1 MKYRRGKFLSG
12 FVVVLLSV
20 GLLTFR
26 SISLPTKAL
35 TWDVF
40 GYYLYLPATFI
51 YDDPGLT
58 DPVWLDNIMDE
69 YQPSATLYQLVNGT
83 DGKRVIKYTS
93 GLALLWAPFFFL
105 AHWIAQWLGYPA
117 DGFSLPYQLVLSY
130 AGILWAIT
138 GLLLLRKILI
148 RYFDDIVT
156 SVTLLLIGIGTNY
169 FQLTAFDGTL
179 LSHNFLFTLYALLVY
194 STIRWYERPGYG
206 HSFLIGLSCG
216 LITLI
221 RPSEVIC
228 VLIPLLW
235 NTTSWRQFTFRFK
248 ILKFCFIH
256 LAAFILPALAV
267 GAVQLIYWKTTSGNW
282 LFYSYVNPGEGFRF
296 FPPYIFEF
304 LFSFRKGWFIYTPV
318 MIFAFI
324 GFYHL
329 YKWGKSWNLA
339 IITFILLDIWII
351 SAWSCW
357 WYAGGSFSSRAIL
370 PAYVLLSLPLSA
382 FTERIMGGRLKWMA
396 AGFALLLILLNLFQ
410 TWQFEAGIIDKERMT
425 LPYYRAVFGKV
436 NVDKEKLDH
445 LLLVERST
453 EMRETPGSLNR
464 YEKRTLFST
473 PPQPGNDTSQA
484 IKLWGNNSFFSG
496 PDLPFHEL
504 TQEDHAWIHVKT
516 DYFIP
521 DGFVGENPMLVASFH
536 YKGKAYKYRAEA
548 LTADSANR
556 GTWNSLEFWYLTPE
570 VRTPDDNLKVYVW
583 NRVPSEIFLRNFE
596 VDIWEKLEN

>member
-1 MKYRRGKFLSG
+1 MKFRRGKFLSVL
-12 FVVVLLSV
+12 VVVLLSV

-58 DPVWLDNIMDE
+58 DAVWLDNIMDE

-93 GLALLWAPFFFL
+93 GLALLWAPFFFI
-105 AHWIAQWLGYPA
+105 AHWLAQWLGYPA

-130 AGILWAIT
+130 AGILWAIA

-148 RYFDDIVT
+148 RYFDEKVT

-221 RPSEVIC
+221 RPSEAIC

-248 ILKFCFIH
+248 ILKFSFIH
-256 LAAFILPALAV
+256 VAAFILPALTV
-267 GAVQLIYWKTTSGNW
+267 GAIQLIYWKTTSGNW
-282 LFYSYVNPGEGFRF
+282 LFYSYDNPGEGFRF
-296 FPPYIFEF
+296 FPPYILEF
-304 LFSFRKGWFIYTPV
+304 LFSFRKGWFVYTPV

-370 PAYVLLSLPLSA
+370 PAYVLLSLPLAA
-382 FTERIMGGRLKWMA
+382 FTERVMAGRLKWIA
-396 AGFALLLILLNLFQ
+396 AGIAFLLISLNLFQ
-410 TWQFEAGIIDKERMT
+410 TWQFENGIIDKERMT
-425 LPYYRAVFGKV
+425 FPYYQAVFGKV
-436 NVDKEKLDH
+436 NADREKLDH

-453 EMRETPGSLNR
+453 EMRETPGNLDR
-464 YEKRTLFST
+464 YKKRTLLST
-473 PPQPGNDTSQA
+473 PSQTGNDTSQA
-484 IKLWGNNSFFSG
+484 IKLWGDNSFYSG
-496 PDLPFHEL
+496 PDLPFHAL

-521 DGFVGENPMLVASFH
+521 DGFAGENPMLVASFH

-548 LTADSANR
+548 LSADTAIR
-556 GTWNSLEFWYLTPE
+556 GRWNSVEFWYLTPE

-583 NRVPSEIFLRNFE
+583 NRVPSEIFLRNFNVTIYE
-596 VDIWEKLEN
+596 RRK